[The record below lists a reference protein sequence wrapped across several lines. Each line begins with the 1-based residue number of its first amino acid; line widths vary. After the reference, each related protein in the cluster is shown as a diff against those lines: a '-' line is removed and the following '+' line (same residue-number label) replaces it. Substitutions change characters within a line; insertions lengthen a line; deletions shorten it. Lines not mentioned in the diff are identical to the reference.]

1 MTDQDVSTKVLDH
14 LGIIAG
20 MVEEMGLV
28 EKLNR
33 RLSETRQ
40 VSMGDRVK
48 AMILNGLGFMDDRL
62 YMFDRFLDNKPVGGL
77 DLR

>member
-28 EKLNR
+28 EELNR

-40 VSMGDRVK
+40 VSMVDNFFSIIIFKR
-48 AMILNGLGFMDDRL
+48 NQLGS
-62 YMFDRFLDNKPVGGL
+62 
-77 DLR
+77 